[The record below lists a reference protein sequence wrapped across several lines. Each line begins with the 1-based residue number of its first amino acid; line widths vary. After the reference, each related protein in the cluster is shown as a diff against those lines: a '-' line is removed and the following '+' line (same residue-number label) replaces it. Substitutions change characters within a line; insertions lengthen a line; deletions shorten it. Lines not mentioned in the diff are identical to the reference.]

1 MRRRPSRGS
10 CTQVSGVP
18 CTRAAPWRT
27 RRLEIERRPAGR
39 LRGPDL
45 GDPSGV
51 TREALA
57 RTQQQYAQL
66 LLEMHEDASYAPML
80 RGEVVSWRDVAKR
93 LTTGEALVEYLVS
106 DSTTV
111 AFVVT
116 RDTLR
121 TVDLGA
127 GRHELASLVDFV
139 RGTMVRPPP
148 SATRPAWRA
157 PLRRLYE
164 ELVAPLQDAGALA
177 DVHRLVVVPHAE
189 LHYLPYAALVRAGER
204 RG

>member
-1 MRRRPSRGS
+1 
-10 CTQVSGVP
+10 
-18 CTRAAPWRT
+18 
-27 RRLEIERRPAGR
+27 
-39 LRGPDL
+39 
-45 GDPSGV
+45 
-51 TREALA
+51 
-57 RTQQQYAQL
+57 
-66 LLEMHEDASYAPML
+66 
-80 RGEVVSWRDVAKR
+80 
-93 LTTGEALVEYLVS
+93 EYLVS

-127 GRHELASLVDFV
+127 GRYELASLVDFV

-148 SATRPAWRA
+148 SAARPAWRA

-164 ELVAPLQDAGALA
+164 KLVAPLQDAGALA

-189 LHYLPYAALVRAGER
+189 LHYLPFAALVRAGER
-204 RG
+204 RGGGPDEFLVERYEIAYAPSASVWVRLGERVRPRRNNVLALAPRARTLRGSREEVEAIGALYGREATVLTDAAASEPAFRA